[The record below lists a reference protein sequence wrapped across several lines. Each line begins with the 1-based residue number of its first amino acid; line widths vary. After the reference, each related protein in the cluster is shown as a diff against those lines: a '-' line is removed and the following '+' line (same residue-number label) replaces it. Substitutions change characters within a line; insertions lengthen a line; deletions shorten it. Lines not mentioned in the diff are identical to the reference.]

1 MSSDQLAMAHAS
13 RAGREGRG
21 GGLSAL
27 LGTVLL
33 GLVGVLLVEVLFE
46 AWVQHLQGSFTYGP
60 DGRRVITLPEWPKNL
75 KNGLYLTLLAL
86 TVVKV
91 AVDRSW
97 RRFLTAADIALAVLG
112 VLMVVA
118 GVLGGSRA
126 TLVGEA
132 LFVYFRGVIVFY
144 AWRAVNPRWRR
155 VRPLLAVLGAVLVLN
170 SVMALVQM
178 VVGPPAFEE
187 IGWLEMT
194 WSAIYRAHGFVDHPN
209 HLGHLLG
216 VAMLG
221 LLAWSVAR
229 PGLPRRWW
237 WLFGLFAVAL
247 SATQSRE
254 ATIGFLAGAVL
265 IGLLRRGRWRPVV
278 ATIVVVSLLA
288 AGQLALR
295 PKNRAELQ
303 RRLAGVVS
311 AFEVPSGEEG
321 DDYCV
326 EGTVTDTEECINRI
340 PQREIRALYAQQGI
354 RILAGSP
361 LLGFGVGQF
370 GGIVAEKDDPN
381 WNMDPRFGPDGFD
394 MHGSTQK
401 QVDSFWLHLMV
412 EVGLLGLAAYLA
424 WLLLLVLPIVR
435 RLPMRNRLL
444 LGRGPPAAP
453 GVQVHPMAYW
463 APATLFFAVLVAFL
477 SPALEDPLFPPLL
490 FTVLGLGWV
499 LLSRGELVSPAPPDP
514 DQASSGGAGVG
525 RRADV
530 AEAGL
535 GRAEVA
541 QAGLGA
547 AGAPEAQRPVPD
559 EPAQPEAARPA

>member
-1 MSSDQLAMAHAS
+1 MSSDQLAVAHAS

-27 LGTVLL
+27 LGTVIL

-60 DGRRVITLPEWPKNL
+60 DGRRVITLPDWPKNL
-75 KNGLYLTLLAL
+75 KNGLYLSVLAL

-97 RRFLTAADIALAVLG
+97 RRFLTAADVALAVLG

-126 TLVGEA
+126 TLIGEA

-144 AWRAVNPRWRR
+144 AWRAVNPQWRR
-155 VRPLLAVLGAVLVLN
+155 VRPVLWVLGVVLVLN
-170 SVMALVQM
+170 SLLAVVQM
-178 VVGPPAFEE
+178 VVGPPAYEE

-229 PGLPRRWW
+229 PGLPRKWW

-254 ATIGFLAGAVL
+254 ATIGFIAGAVL
-265 IGLLRRGRWRPVV
+265 LGLLRRGRWRPVV
-278 ATIVVVSLLA
+278 ATVVVVSLLT

-303 RRLAGVVS
+303 RRLAGVFS

-321 DDYCV
+321 EDYCV
-326 EGTVTDTEECINRI
+326 EGTVNDTEDCTNRI

-412 EVGLLGLAAYLA
+412 EVGLLGLTAYLV
-424 WLLLLVLPIVR
+424 WLFLLVLPILR
-435 RLPMRNRLL
+435 RLPMRNRM
-444 LGRGPPAAP
+444 LGRGPPAAG
-453 GVQVHPMAYW
+453 GVQVHPVAYW
-463 APATLFFAVLVAFL
+463 APATLLFAVLVAFL

-490 FTVLGLGWV
+490 FTVLGLAWV
-499 LLSRGELVSPAPPDP
+499 LLSRGELVSPAPAPDP
-514 DQASSGGAGVG
+514 DQTGFA
-525 RRADV
+525 RADPGH
-530 AEAGL
+530 ADFA
-535 GRAEVA
+535 RAD
-541 QAGLGA
+541 LA
-547 AGAPEAQRPVPD
+547 ATGAPEARRSPPD
-559 EPAQPEAARPA
+559 EPAGPSGGTVRLTGARYPGAT